1 MIPTVYVEQLHVAAD
16 RLTRQFDE
24 AADSIGLVKHAQDVR
39 VVFIKPNL
47 TFPSYKKGVTTRV
60 EFVEEVT
67 RLLLRIN
74 PRLKIFIGEGEGGY
88 NSFSMS
94 AAMQT
99 MGFMSIAERHSNV
112 EIVNL
117 SHIPRRA
124 IELSTPKGPYVVDLP
139 EIFFNDVDVAISC
152 PLPKIHCMTI
162 LTLSY
167 KNIWGCLPDVMR
179 LQNHYMFPFIIARVA
194 EALKFRYAF
203 LDGKYGLTRY
213 GPMSGDAVEV
223 NWFVAANSLGA
234 FDAVIA
240 KMMGFDWRTV
250 PHLRQIGRYGL
261 VPDERTMR
269 VLGSPEALARSFHLR
284 RGFWAYPALAAFHSK
299 HLTRLFYL
307 SRYAKAMHDVMYT
320 FRKRDIRSV
329 ETAEE

>member
-1 MIPTVYVEQLHVAAD
+1 
-16 RLTRQFDE
+16 
-24 AADSIGLVKHAQDVR
+24 
-39 VVFIKPNL
+39 
-47 TFPSYKKGVTTRV
+47 
-60 EFVEEVT
+60 
-67 RLLLRIN
+67 
-74 PRLKIFIGEGEGGY
+74 
-88 NSFSMS
+88 
-94 AAMQT
+94 
-99 MGFMSIAERHSNV
+99 
-112 EIVNL
+112 
-117 SHIPRRA
+117 
-124 IELSTPKGPYVVDLP
+124 
-139 EIFFNDVDVAISC
+139 
-152 PLPKIHCMTI
+152 
-162 LTLSY
+162 
-167 KNIWGCLPDVMR
+167 MR

-269 VLGSPEALARSFHLR
+269 VLGSPEALARPFHLR

-320 FRKRDIRSV
+320 FRRRDIPSV